1 MDLKDFLINRTQ
13 LPTVSSGMDAYALR
27 QKAIANNIANAEVSG
42 YKSRRVE
49 FENEFKKALSS
60 EVTGLNKTH
69 EKHFPIGRDPLN
81 VPAELKVIEST
92 NFTNGINNVDIDNEM
107 AELTKT
113 QINFDAMTKLAKKQ
127 FMLLKSAIKGH

>member
-13 LPTVSSGMDAYALR
+13 LPTVSSGMDAYSLR

-42 YKSRRVE
+42 YKTRRVE
-49 FENEFKKALSS
+49 FENEFKQALNTES
-60 EVTGLNKTH
+60 TGLNKTH

-81 VPAELKVIEST
+81 VPAELRVIEST
-92 NFTNGINNVDIDNEM
+92 KYSNGVNNVDIDHEM

-113 QINFDAMTKLAKKQ
+113 QINFDAMTKLARKQ
-127 FMLLKSAIKGH
+127 FTLLKSAIKGH

>member
-13 LPTVSSGMDAYALR
+13 LPTVSSGMDAYSLR
-27 QKAIANNIANAEVSG
+27 QKAIANNIANSEVSG
-42 YKSRRVE
+42 YKTRRVD
-49 FENEFKKALSS
+49 FENEFKKALNT
-60 EVTGLNKTH
+60 ETTGLSKTH
-69 EKHFPIGRDPLN
+69 DKHLPIGRDPLR
-81 VPAELKVIEST
+81 VPAELRVIEST
-92 NFTNGINNVDIDNEM
+92 KFTNGINNVDIDNEM